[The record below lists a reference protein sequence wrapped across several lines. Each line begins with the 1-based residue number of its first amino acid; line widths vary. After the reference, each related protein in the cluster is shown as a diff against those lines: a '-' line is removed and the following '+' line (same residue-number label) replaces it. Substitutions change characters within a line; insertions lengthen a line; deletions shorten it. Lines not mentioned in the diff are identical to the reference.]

1 MIVIKVKYYYLL
13 IVTTM
18 YDGLEFTSNLAI
30 ERDKVVIQ
38 KQAEKE
44 AKKNI
49 LHENTGEILDR
60 VELIEITKQEY
71 EVLRKFHI

>member
-1 MIVIKVKYYYLL
+1 
-13 IVTTM
+13 M

-30 ERDKVVIQ
+30 ERDKVVTQ

-44 AKKNI
+44 AEKNI

>member
-30 ERDKVVIQ
+30 ERDKVVTQ

>member
-1 MIVIKVKYYYLL
+1 
-13 IVTTM
+13 M

-30 ERDKVVIQ
+30 ERDKVVTQ

>member
-30 ERDKVVIQ
+30 ERDKVVTQ

-44 AKKNI
+44 AEKSI
-49 LHENTGEILDR
+49 LHEDTGEILDR

>member
-30 ERDKVVIQ
+30 ERDKVVTQ

-44 AKKNI
+44 AKKI
-49 LHENTGEILDR
+49 FYTEIQGR
-60 VELIEITKQEY
+60 Y
-71 EVLRKFHI
+71 